1 MAESLIGWKAG
12 KLRKAADLVSEVG
25 GSSVFGASAVFCAG
39 SVCCVLI
46 LAAHDVSVDSCA
58 AVENAALADSAE
70 NGAAAAGSGSLAAGT
85 PAARDGTSVAAAS
98 AEIGTG
104 IGKVSQDPNHWDWQ
118 IRKKVH
124 LMWQEGGEGSTLCQ
138 LTALTQETMLCP
150 GHHWHHR
157 HHQQRG
163 HLLHHRPRNHHVSLC
178 TLATGQNPGID
189 CVSLVACRSL
199 IPFFLLLPLRLIHT

>member
-1 MAESLIGWKAG
+1 MAESLGGWKAG

-46 LAAHDVSVDSCA
+46 LAAHDVCSCA
-58 AVENAALADSAE
+58 VVENAALADSAE

-104 IGKVSQDPNHWDWQ
+104 IGKVRS
-118 IRKKVH
+118 R
-124 LMWQEGGEGSTLCQ
+124 ST
-138 LTALTQETMLCP
+138 
-150 GHHWHHR
+150 
-157 HHQQRG
+157 
-163 HLLHHRPRNHHVSLC
+163 SLG
-178 TLATGQNPGID
+178 LAN
-189 CVSLVACRSL
+189 
-199 IPFFLLLPLRLIHT
+199 

>member
-46 LAAHDVSVDSCA
+46 LAAHDVSADSCA

-70 NGAAAAGSGSLAAGT
+70 NGAAAAGSGSSAAGT
-85 PAARDGTSVAAAS
+85 PAATGGTSVAAAS

-104 IGKVSQDPNHWDWQ
+104 IGKVSQDPNHW
-118 IRKKVH
+118 
-124 LMWQEGGEGSTLCQ
+124 E
-138 LTALTQETMLCP
+138 
-150 GHHWHHR
+150 
-157 HHQQRG
+157 
-163 HLLHHRPRNHHVSLC
+163 
-178 TLATGQNPGID
+178 NP
-189 CVSLVACRSL
+189 V
-199 IPFFLLLPLRLIHT
+199 